1 MRPASFAWGEKGVW
15 PILIGALVTAE
26 CRSNFMSRKI
36 RNFHMIIQTRE
47 TTCSAVDMSGL
58 CLGYGIVTV
67 KGDHRVV
74 TDNQQVL
81 SLLEAY
87 GDQ

>member
-1 MRPASFAWGEKGVW
+1 
-15 PILIGALVTAE
+15 
-26 CRSNFMSRKI
+26 
-36 RNFHMIIQTRE
+36 MIIQTRE

-58 CLGYGIVTV
+58 CLGYGIATV
-67 KGDHRVV
+67 KGDHQVV